1 MKWGNSVENREWI
14 KFKLHHSSWFR
25 IFPFSISLIYH
36 SLPYFCIYPECTFIY
51 IDANYRVAI
60 WKKYLVMVCDIVIRF
75 FYKST
80 QQWYLLPPIYIKNL
94 STIFLIHTWHLI
106 LGWSMY
112 HFFSFKFYGHHLWQ
126 QCLDFRESVVKRLAW
141 NCFILWYRLD
151 KIDFLAYP
159 WLPSKLWWGG
169 IIAVTV
175 NIVPS
180 PYWAIHYY
188 ILPIFLARLLY
199 LGVKINY
206 LVYGALKRI
215 NTCNVLQRS
224 LLFSLKFSAS
234 FFKTIWLK
242 IFL

>member
-1 MKWGNSVENREWI
+1 M
-14 KFKLHHSSWFR
+14 
-25 IFPFSISLIYH
+25 YH
-36 SLPYFCIYPECTFIY
+36 SF
-51 IDANYRVAI
+51 R
-60 WKKYLVMVCDIVIRF
+60 
-75 FYKST
+75 
-80 QQWYLLPPIYIKNL
+80 
-94 STIFLIHTWHLI
+94 
-106 LGWSMY
+106 
-112 HFFSFKFYGHHLWQ
+112 FKFYGHQLWQ

-141 NCFILWYRLD
+141 NCFILWYGLD

-206 LVYGALKRI
+206 LVYGALWKESI
-215 NTCNVLQRS
+215 HATFCKNHYYFHWN
-224 LLFSLKFSAS
+224 
-234 FFKTIWLK
+234 
-242 IFL
+242 FLPHSSRQCD

>member
-1 MKWGNSVENREWI
+1 M
-14 KFKLHHSSWFR
+14 
-25 IFPFSISLIYH
+25 YH
-36 SLPYFCIYPECTFIY
+36 SF
-51 IDANYRVAI
+51 R
-60 WKKYLVMVCDIVIRF
+60 
-75 FYKST
+75 
-80 QQWYLLPPIYIKNL
+80 
-94 STIFLIHTWHLI
+94 
-106 LGWSMY
+106 
-112 HFFSFKFYGHHLWQ
+112 FKFYGHQLWQ

-141 NCFILWYRLD
+141 NCFILWYGLD

-215 NTCNVLQRS
+215 NTCNVLQKS

-234 FFKTIWLK
+234 FFKTMWLK
-242 IFL
+242 NFYKFQSLNL